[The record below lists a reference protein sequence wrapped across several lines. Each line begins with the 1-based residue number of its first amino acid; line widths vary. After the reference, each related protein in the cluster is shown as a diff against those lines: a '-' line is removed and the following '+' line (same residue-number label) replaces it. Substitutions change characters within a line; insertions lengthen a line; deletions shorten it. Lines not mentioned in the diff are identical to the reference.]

1 MMKRLS
7 GILVLMLLA
16 AFSQSSFFVDPSV
29 CSLVVQEAHAQEWK
43 DEFDD
48 ICGKTTNAVNLSRE
62 ELKALIDRCDKLRV
76 TINQLE
82 ETQKKVYLKRLSLC
96 RDLFA
101 YVLQSKEK
109 E

>member
-1 MMKRLS
+1 MMKFS
-7 GILVLMLLA
+7 SLVLFFMIFA
-16 AFSQSSFFVDPSV
+16 AFSQSSFFADS
-29 CSLVVQEAHAQEWK
+29 SLSFLVVQEARAQEWK

-48 ICGKTTNAVNLSRE
+48 ICGKTNNAMKLSRE

-96 RDLFA
+96 QDLYS
-101 YVLQSKEK
+101 YVLKSKE
-109 E
+109 ED